1 MAASARVPAQ
11 EKRRVGRV
19 RRAVQLGARLTGWRE
34 GRGTRSDN
42 PVLSDIFLPR
52 RLWRVPRQTG
62 WQSAD
67 ARYSAGMTCAA
78 ELSAMFRERV
88 WGEASQSERHCR
100 S

>member
-1 MAASARVPAQ
+1 M
-11 EKRRVGRV
+11 
-19 RRAVQLGARLTGWRE
+19 
-34 GRGTRSDN
+34 SDKG
-42 PVLSDIFLPR
+42 VLSDIFLPR